1 MSVNR
6 YNAGSNYYYIDQSQP
21 KRWWRTLLHLLLIL
35 LTVLSAGALV
45 MAYLSTGI
53 SPERSWIF
61 AFFGLGAPF
70 LFFCNFVLLLVWI
83 LRWRWWA
90 LVPAV
95 TLLFGLGHLG
105 TLVRFEFRK
114 EYPTDETAAAGRRT
128 SKKEPPRLSILTYNV
143 HGFAYGQTRHEG
155 YRQVVDSVAAY
166 VRRTQPDVIC
176 FQEYETMNRGDVQ
189 LIDSLYRE
197 WPYRAYRFVSGGEGD
212 VGYGAAIFSRLPI
225 LRASGTL
232 FEGSRN
238 TMLQADLLSGRD
250 TLRVF
255 NNHLQ
260 STQVDEWSR
269 DRVERLDMRGDKETE
284 QFVRSL
290 AGRLRDN
297 YRRRAV
303 QVDTISRMI
312 GTSPY
317 PAIVTGD
324 FNDTPVSYTY
334 RRMRGG
340 LDDTFVNAGSG
351 FAYTYNRLFSM
362 LRIDYIFHA
371 PGFETLEYRSDALPW
386 SDHNPVFVR
395 IGLSPAD
402 GAARQKQK

>member
-1 MSVNR
+1 MSANR
-6 YNAGSNYYYIDQSQP
+6 YNAGSNYYYLDQSQP
-21 KRWWRTLLHLLLIL
+21 RRWWHTLLHLLLVL
-35 LTVLSAGALV
+35 VTVLFAGALV

-70 LFFCNFVLLLVWI
+70 LFFGNFVLLLVWI

-90 LVPAV
+90 LVSAI
-95 TLLFGLGHLG
+95 TLLLGLGHLG
-105 TLVRFEFRK
+105 TLVRFDFRK
-114 EYPTDETAAAGRRT
+114 EYPAENTTAAARRT
-128 SKKEPPRLSILTYNV
+128 AKKEPARLSILTYNT
-143 HGFAYGQTRHEG
+143 HGFVYEQSRHDG
-155 YRQVVDSVAAY
+155 YRRMVDSVAAY
-166 VRRTQPDVIC
+166 VQRMQPDVIC
-176 FQEYETMNRGDVQ
+176 FQEYETMNRGDVR
-189 LIDSLYRE
+189 LIDSLYRD
-197 WPYRAYRFVSGGEGD
+197 WPYRAYHFVSGGAEE
-212 VGYGAAIFSRLPI
+212 VGYGVAIFSRLPI
-225 LRASGTL
+225 LKASGTL

-238 TMLQADLLSGRD
+238 TMLQADLLAGRD
-250 TLRVF
+250 TLRLF

-269 DRVERLDMRGDKETE
+269 DRVERLDVRGDKESKH
-284 QFVRSL
+284 FVRSL

-312 GTSPY
+312 EASPY

-334 RRMRGG
+334 HKMRGK

-362 LRIDYIFHA
+362 LRIDYVFHA
-371 PGFETLEYRSDALPW
+371 PEFETLEYRSDALPW

-402 GAARQKQK
+402 GAAKEKRK

>member
-1 MSVNR
+1 MSANR
-6 YNAGSNYYYIDQSQP
+6 YNTGSNYYYIDQSQP
-21 KRWWRTLLHLLLIL
+21 KRWWRTLLHLLLVL
-35 LTVLSAGALV
+35 VTVLFAGALV

-70 LFFCNFVLLLVWI
+70 LFFGNFILLLVWMI
-83 LRWRWWA
+83 RWRWWA

-95 TLLFGLGHLG
+95 TLLLGLGHLG
-105 TLVRFEFRK
+105 TLVRFDFRK
-114 EYPTDETAAAGRRT
+114 AYPAENTAARQSA
-128 SKKEPPRLSILTYNV
+128 KKDPQRLSILTYNV
-143 HGFAYGQTRHEG
+143 HGFAYGQTRHDG
-155 YRQVVDSVAAY
+155 YRRVVDSVAAY
-166 VRRTQPDVIC
+166 VQPDIVC
-176 FQEYETMNRGDVQ
+176 FQEYETMNRDDVR

-197 WPYRAYRFVSGGEGD
+197 WPYRAYHFVSGGEGD
-212 VGYGAAIFSRLPI
+212 VGYGVAIFSRIPI
-225 LRASGTL
+225 LKASGTL

-238 TMLQADLLSGRD
+238 TMLQADLLPGRD
-250 TLRVF
+250 TLRIF

-334 RRMRGG
+334 RKMRGG

-395 IGLSPAD
+395 IGLSPAREAT
-402 GAARQKQK
+402 GKK